1 MPREAVDLEQNAGPG
16 DVLRETRES
25 LGYSLDQAAEVTR
38 IRRSYLEALE
48 NGDLS
53 ILPPPT
59 FARGILRSYAQFLG
73 LDPVALQGVIPE
85 PADVEINSPA
95 PIAAVGWQAQ
105 GSWAIAGVI
114 VVILVVALL
123 YIQSLGASTIESGAP
138 LLVELPTPTATS
150 VPAATPAPAVSPT
163 ATSQAPTATP
173 APPPPTPPTPAL
185 VALPAVVGQTFT
197 AAEATLKGAGFNVLR
212 QDQPGTAGQVL
223 SQEPPAGQSLPRG
236 STVTLRVGSGPPQV
250 VVPEVVGRPETE
262 ARELLR
268 RAGLSVSP
276 WTNYQNMDELPA
288 HLQRP
293 VCVGCVLSTS
303 PPAGT
308 RASAGSTVS
317 IAVRSS

>member
-1 MPREAVDLEQNAGPG
+1 MEQNAGPG

-138 LLVELPTPTATS
+138 LFVELPTPTATS
-150 VPAATPAPAVSPT
+150 VPAATPAPPSALRP
-163 ATSQAPTATP
+163 PLRLP
-173 APPPPTPPTPAL
+173 RPLLRPRRRLHPPPL
-185 VALPAVVGQTFT
+185 
-197 AAEATLKGAGFNVLR
+197 
-212 QDQPGTAGQVL
+212 
-223 SQEPPAGQSLPRG
+223 
-236 STVTLRVGSGPPQV
+236 
-250 VVPEVVGRPETE
+250 
-262 ARELLR
+262 
-268 RAGLSVSP
+268 
-276 WTNYQNMDELPA
+276 
-288 HLQRP
+288 
-293 VCVGCVLSTS
+293 
-303 PPAGT
+303 
-308 RASAGSTVS
+308 
-317 IAVRSS
+317 

>member
-1 MPREAVDLEQNAGPG
+1 MNQNGRLG

-25 LGYSLDQAAEVTR
+25 LGYSLDQAAEATR

-48 NGDLS
+48 SEDLGV
-53 ILPPPT
+53 LPAPT

-73 LDPVALQGVIPE
+73 LDPVGLQGVIPE
-85 PADVEINSPA
+85 PDDVEISSPT

-105 GSWAIAGVI
+105 GSWAIAGII

-123 YIQSLGASTIESGAP
+123 YIQSLGAPTIESGAP
-138 LLVELPTPTATS
+138 LLVELPTPTATA
-150 VPAATPAPAVSPT
+150 VPAASPSPSVT
-163 ATSQAPTATP
+163 PTATP
-173 APPPPTPPTPAL
+173 RPPTATPTPQPPTQPAPAQVVVPG
-185 VALPAVVGQTFT
+185 VAGQTFT

-236 STVTLRVGSGPPQV
+236 STITLRVGSGPPQV
-250 VVPEVVGRPETE
+250 VVPDVVGRPETE

-293 VCVGCVLSTS
+293 VCTGCVLSTS

-308 RASAGSTVS
+308 RVSAGGTVT
-317 IAVRSS
+317 IAVRAS

>member
-1 MPREAVDLEQNAGPG
+1 LEQNARLG

-25 LGYSLDQAAEVTR
+25 LGYSLDQAAETTR

-48 NGDLS
+48 NEDLGV
-53 ILPPPT
+53 LPAPT

-85 PADVEINSPA
+85 PADVEISSPA

-105 GSWAIAGVI
+105 GSWAIAGII

-123 YIQSLGASTIESGAP
+123 YIQSLGAPTIESGAP
-138 LLVELPTPTATS
+138 LLVELPTPTATAVPTASPSPS
-150 VPAATPAPAVSPT
+150 VTPT
-163 ATSQAPTATP
+163 ATPQAPTATP
-173 APPPPTPPTPAL
+173 TPRSPTQPTPAQ
-185 VALPAVVGQTFT
+185 VVVPGVVGQTFT

-223 SQEPPAGQSLPRG
+223 SQEPPAAQSLPRG

-293 VCVGCVLSTS
+293 VCMGCVLSTS

-308 RASAGSTVS
+308 RVSAGSTVT
-317 IAVRSS
+317 IAVRAS